1 MRCIACGIFICN
13 VHSSMIHP
21 SIHSF
26 HYSFMIVTFLIACL
40 FSNDRVLVKKAYCI
54 KKLVSLLLG
63 NQDTSILLMM
73 DFCILTPVQVL
84 TGCVCVC
91 VCVCLG
97 TCICVCLCWIY
108 VFIVACTHRKVI
120 LLVSYQ

>member
-1 MRCIACGIFICN
+1 MTCINCLWDLDMYCTLIYDL
-13 VHSSMIHP
+13 SIHHLSVGTYP
-21 SIHSF
+21 SLHSF
-26 HYSFMIVTFLIACL
+26 HYSFTIVTFLIACL
-40 FSNDRVLVKKAYCI
+40 FLNDRVLVKKVYCI

-84 TGCVCVC
+84 TGCVCVF
-91 VCVCLG
+91 VC
-97 TCICVCLCWIY
+97 CICL
-108 VFIVACTHRKVI
+108 FIVACTYRKVI